1 MFASK
6 QQFALL
12 RLSNPA
18 AAFAAL
24 KDELFE
30 AVRRDRE
37 LAEAFESLKKFKIK
51 FNTRE
56 DAQQLADLRR
66 RGADD
71 LGIKV
76 GTLPLAIG
84 PGIAFM
90 YDAAIEAL
98 RSNSR
103 PIEPSIFTPRS
114 MRIAERLVDVVFEKT
129 GACSVTA
136 LELALADRD
145 YADRL
150 RKRAAE
156 LGWLA
161 LDNPIG
167 EPCEFCT
174 VTVEDELTGRVEV
187 TCPTKQE
194 CERLSGGFWLLILIL
209 LLSALLDW
217 LFN

>member
-136 LELALADRD
+136 LELA
-145 YADRL
+145 
-150 RKRAAE
+150 
-156 LGWLA
+156 
-161 LDNPIG
+161 
-167 EPCEFCT
+167 
-174 VTVEDELTGRVEV
+174 
-187 TCPTKQE
+187 
-194 CERLSGGFWLLILIL
+194 
-209 LLSALLDW
+209 
-217 LFN
+217 